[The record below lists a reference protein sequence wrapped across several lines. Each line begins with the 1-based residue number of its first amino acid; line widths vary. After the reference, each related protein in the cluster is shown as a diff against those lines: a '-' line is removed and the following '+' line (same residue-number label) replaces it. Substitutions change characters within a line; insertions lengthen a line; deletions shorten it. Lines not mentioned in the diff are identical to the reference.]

1 MRTGI
6 SKVVMCVATFMLLL
20 MSAIPHHHHC
30 TEADTFRHI
39 DYICF
44 ADNGAIEG
52 DACDDCNS
60 DHEVNHDM
68 EHSHE
73 GGHVHLHSIVT
84 IERYHS
90 FERFKPH
97 ALFACTLPSP

>member
-44 ADNGAIEG
+44 ADNGAI
-52 DACDDCNS
+52 
-60 DHEVNHDM
+60 
-68 EHSHE
+68 
-73 GGHVHLHSIVT
+73 
-84 IERYHS
+84 
-90 FERFKPH
+90 
-97 ALFACTLPSP
+97 

>member
-1 MRTGI
+1 MLMRTGI

-68 EHSHE
+68 AQLAILVVVGESLE
-73 GGHVHLHSIVT
+73 QQLQGIRKRVAQPQSL
-84 IERYHS
+84 
-90 FERFKPH
+90 
-97 ALFACTLPSP
+97 